1 VWDSI
6 IKPTLVLF
14 IVCAV
19 VTGALAYVNGM
30 TKDIILARTEEEQE
44 QYRIQVMNG
53 ADRFVKLEEE
63 GLLSD
68 KVAGVYEAYS
78 QDNLI
83 GYVVDV
89 TTKGYGGTINLT
101 VGVNTDGHVTG
112 VIVGDN
118 SETPG
123 LGSKAKEPDFINQFG
138 EVTVNDTLSVV
149 KQGKKSANE
158 IQAISG
164 ATITSRAVT
173 DGVQAAL
180 DAVKLIMNGVN

>member
-1 VWDSI
+1 MWDSI

-68 KVAGVYEAYS
+68 KVAGVYEATAR
-78 QDNLI
+78 I
-83 GYVVDV
+83 
-89 TTKGYGGTINLT
+89 I
-101 VGVNTDGHVTG
+101 
-112 VIVGDN
+112 
-118 SETPG
+118 
-123 LGSKAKEPDFINQFG
+123 
-138 EVTVNDTLSVV
+138 
-149 KQGKKSANE
+149 
-158 IQAISG
+158 
-164 ATITSRAVT
+164 
-173 DGVQAAL
+173 
-180 DAVKLIMNGVN
+180 